1 MNMNPK
7 PRKHKFVTECIK
19 SGHSTMTVWPSEGEA
34 LNIFEDKL
42 EKVKNDPRVVDV
54 EAVEHIANGYKLTI
68 NANES

>member
-1 MNMNPK
+1 
-7 PRKHKFVTECIK
+7 
-19 SGHSTMTVWPSEGEA
+19 MTVWPSEGEA